1 MNAQVPSIE
10 QLQELGLPAPVS
22 YWPQT
27 WGWWLLLGLLI
38 LGLLVWAARAWL
50 AWRRNA
56 YRREAL
62 ARLDA
67 LEDLRELPVLL
78 KRVALSMPLA
88 PEELQRVPTLS
99 GADWQAFLQRH
110 GAGQVPA
117 DLSRQLAELAYA
129 PPEALGAEQR
139 ARLLAQCRT
148 WVEGHHV
155 AA

>member
-1 MNAQVPSIE
+1 MSTPVPSIE

-27 WGWWLLLGLLI
+27 WGWGVLLGVVVLGVLI
-38 LGLLVWAARAWL
+38 LAARRWL
-50 AWRRNA
+50 RWRRDA

-62 ARLDA
+62 ARLNA
-67 LEDLRELPVLL
+67 LQDMRELPELL

-88 PEELQRVPTLS
+88 AEERQRVPTLS

-110 GAGQVPA
+110 AGAPVPA
-117 DLSRQLAELAYA
+117 DLSQRLGELAYGTA
-129 PPEALGAEQR
+129 AAD
-139 ARLLAQCRT
+139 AHLLAQCKA
-148 WVEGHHV
+148 WVEHHHV

>member
-1 MNAQVPSIE
+1 MNSQVPSIE

-27 WGWWLLLGLLI
+27 WGWWVLLGLLI
-38 LGLLVWAARAWL
+38 LGVLVWAARAWL

-88 PEELQRVPTLS
+88 PEEQQRVPTLS

-110 GAGQVPA
+110 GGADVPA

-129 PPEALGAEQR
+129 PANALSLEQSTC
-139 ARLLAQCRT
+139 LLAQCRT
-148 WVEGHHV
+148 WVERHHV

>member
-1 MNAQVPSIE
+1 MNSHVPSLE

-27 WGWWLLLGLLI
+27 WGWAVLLGVVVA
-38 LGLLVWAARAWL
+38 GLLVL
-50 AWRRNA
+50 AGRRCLRWRRDA

-62 ARLDA
+62 ACLNC
-67 LEDLRELPVLL
+67 LQDLRELPELL

-88 PEELQRVPTLS
+88 EAERQRVPTLS

-110 GAGQVPA
+110 AGGPVPDDLSQRLA
-117 DLSRQLAELAYA
+117 DLAYGDTVADAQLLD
-129 PPEALGAEQR
+129 
-139 ARLLAQCRT
+139 QCKA
-148 WVEGHHV
+148 WVERHHV